1 MGQAEHHAARPSVWF
16 IPYPIT
22 PHMMTSF
29 ERSSAP
35 ARGRKLVRHLAP
47 WPTAIAAAAM
57 VVACGG
63 GSDNGSGFF
72 PFSFGGGST
81 PAGSGASTTSGVVTG
96 SYYRNAKVCIDAN
109 NNGRCD
115 SGETSTTT
123 DANGAFTLS
132 GQGAVVA
139 EIGTSSKR
147 FDPATSTETPVTQPL
162 VFRAPAGANGVV
174 NAISTELV
182 ALMDAN
188 GGDFA
193 AARTALATR
202 LGVPEGQ
209 LLADHNK
216 VSDAAI
222 KTALQN
228 EIDQSLERIAE
239 AVAEAGTGGDVIA
252 ALRNRFALDQI
263 TNVVV
268 IYAENRGFD
277 NLYGLFPGANGI
289 PGVNPTSSTATPEPQ
304 KDFDGST
311 LPALPPVWGGVTASG
326 QTTTITQQQTV
337 GMPNKMFQIDAD
349 AGFFNTGTKIDQTII
364 SRDLVH
370 RFYNN
375 QMQINGGKNDKFAA
389 YSDAGG
395 LSMGYY
401 DGSKM
406 KLWQVAKNFTLADNF
421 FMGAFG
427 GSFLNHQYLVCACAP
442 LYPNADAS
450 TSPAKAS
457 ISAIDTDSNGNF
469 VRLTPAAN
477 ASTSVLNAAPTY
489 LNDSTLTPK
498 DANGNFYAVNTM
510 QPPYQPSSNAPA
522 SSDTSKLF
530 ADPSKANTLPPQT
543 QTTIG
548 DVLAAKGL
556 SWAWYSGAWNDTTA
570 IATGN
575 RQFPAA
581 VPPAAQT
588 PNFQFHHQP
597 FNYYAAFDPSTH
609 PDARAAHLKD
619 YNADFLKDVA
629 AGTLPAVSFY
639 KPQGNLN
646 QHAGYA
652 SVADGDAHIADVIA
666 KLQASPQWK
675 HMLVVVTYDENGGF
689 YDHAAV
695 PKGDRWGP
703 GTRIPALIISP
714 FAKKGFVDKTQYDT
728 ASTLRFITHRWSL
741 TPLQGLVDRDTA
753 LVKNGSHPMGDLTG
767 ALDFSQKS

>member
-1 MGQAEHHAARPSVWF
+1 M
-16 IPYPIT
+16 
-22 PHMMTSF
+22 
-29 ERSSAP
+29 
-35 ARGRKLVRHLAP
+35 RHLSP
-47 WPTAIAAAAM
+47 WPTAIAAAAL

-63 GSDNGSGFF
+63 GDNNGPGFF
-72 PFSFGGGST
+72 SFPSSGSGGGSST
-81 PAGSGASTTSGVVTG
+81 ASTTGVVTG

-115 SGETSTTT
+115 TGEASTTT
-123 DANGAFTLS
+123 DANGAFTLD

-139 EIGTSSKR
+139 EIGTASKR
-147 FDPATSTETPVTQPL
+147 FDPATNTETAVTQPL

-174 NAISTELV
+174 NAITTELV

-188 GGDFA
+188 GGNLA
-193 AARTALATR
+193 AARTALAAR
-202 LGVPEGQ
+202 IGVSEAQ

-216 VSDAAI
+216 VSDAAV

-239 AVAEAGTGGDVIA
+239 AVAEAGPGGDVIA

-289 PGVNPTSSTATPEPQ
+289 PGVNPSSSTTTPEPQ

-311 LPALPPVWGGVTASG
+311 LPTLPPVWGGVTAGG
-326 QTTTITQQQTV
+326 QTTTITQAQTV
-337 GMPNKMFQIDAD
+337 GMPNRMFQIDAD
-349 AGFFNTGTKIDQTII
+349 AGFFNTGTQVPQTVI

-375 QMQINGGKNDKFAA
+375 QMQIDGGKNDKFAA

-401 DGSKM
+401 DGTKM
-406 KLWQVAKNFTLADNF
+406 QLWQVAKNFTLADNF

-442 LYPNADAS
+442 QYPNADAAA
-450 TSPAKAS
+450 SPAKGS
-457 ISAIDTDSNGNF
+457 ISAIDTDANGAF
-469 VRLTPAAN
+469 VRLTPGTN
-477 ASTSVLNAAPTY
+477 APTTVLNGAPTY
-489 LNDSTLTPK
+489 VNDSTLTPK

-510 QPPYQPSSNAPA
+510 QPPYQPSSNAPSA
-522 SSDTSKLF
+522 GDTSKLF
-530 ADPSKANTLPPQT
+530 ADPTKANTLPPQT
-543 QTTIG
+543 QATIG
-548 DVLAAKGL
+548 DLLTAKGL
-556 SWAWYSGAWNDTTA
+556 SWAWYGGAWKDTTA

-575 RQFPAA
+575 RVFPAA

-597 FNYYAAFDPSTH
+597 FNYYAAFDPQAH

-619 YNADFLKDVA
+619 FDADFLSAAA

-652 SVADGDAHIADVIA
+652 SVADGDAHIANVLA

-675 HMLVVVTYDENGGF
+675 NMLVVVTYDENGGF

-703 GTRIPALIISP
+703 GTRIPALIVSP

-741 TPLQGLVDRDTA
+741 APLQGLVERDTA

-767 ALDFSQKS
+767 ALSFAGKT

>member
-1 MGQAEHHAARPSVWF
+1 M
-16 IPYPIT
+16 
-22 PHMMTSF
+22 
-29 ERSSAP
+29 
-35 ARGRKLVRHLAP
+35 RGRKLVRHLTP

-63 GSDNGSGFF
+63 SDNNSGFF
-72 PFSFGGGST
+72 GFPSGGSST
-81 PAGSGASTTSGVVTG
+81 TTTSGVVTG
-96 SYYRNAKVCIDAN
+96 SYYRNAKVCIDTN

-115 SGETSTTT
+115 SGELATTT

-147 FDPATSTETPVTQPL
+147 FDPTTSTETAVTQPL
-162 VFRAPAGANGVV
+162 VFRAPAAANGVV
-174 NAISTELV
+174 NAITTELV

-188 GGDFA
+188 GGNLA
-193 AARTALATR
+193 AARTALAAR
-202 LGVPEGQ
+202 LGVSEAQ

-216 VSDAAI
+216 ITDAGI

-228 EIDQSLERIAE
+228 EIDQAIERIAE
-239 AVAEAGTGGDVIA
+239 AVAEAGAGGDVIA

-289 PGVNPTSSTATPEPQ
+289 PGVNPTSLTKTPEPQ

-311 LPALPPVWGGVTASG
+311 LPTLPPVWGGVTAAG
-326 QTTTITQQQTV
+326 QTTTITQAQTV
-337 GMPNKMFQIDAD
+337 GMPNQMFQIDAD
-349 AGFFNTGTKIDQTII
+349 AGFYNSGTKIDQTII

-375 QMQINGGKNDKFAA
+375 QMQINGGKNDKFTA

-401 DGSKM
+401 DGTKM
-406 KLWQVAKNFTLADNF
+406 KLWQVAKQYTLADNF

-442 LYPNADAS
+442 TYPNADAA
-450 TSPAKAS
+450 TSPANAS
-457 ISAIDTDSNGNF
+457 ISAIDVDANGNF
-469 VRLTPAAN
+469 VRLTAA
-477 ASTSVLNAAPTY
+477 ATSPTSVLNGAPIY
-489 LNDSTLTPK
+489 AKDSTLTPK
-498 DANGNFYAVNTM
+498 DATGTFYAVNTM
-510 QPPYQPSSNAPA
+510 QPPYQPSGNKYQT
-522 SSDTSKLF
+522 SDTSKLF
-530 ADPSKANTLPPQT
+530 GDPTKANTLPPQT

-548 DVLAAKGL
+548 DLLTAKGL
-556 SWAWYSGAWNDTTA
+556 NWAWYSGAWKSTTA
-570 IATGN
+570 AATSDYV
-575 RQFPAA
+575 FPSGL
-581 VPPAAQT
+581 T

-597 FNYYAAFDPSTH
+597 FNYYAAFDPSAH

-619 YNADFLKDVA
+619 FDADFLKDAA

-652 SVADGDAHIADVIA
+652 SVADGDAHIADVLA

-675 HMLVVVTYDENGGF
+675 NMLVVVTYDENGGF
-689 YDHAAV
+689 YDHATV

-703 GTRIPALIISP
+703 GTRIPALIVSP
-714 FAKKGFVDKTQYDT
+714 FAKKGFIDKTQYDT

-741 TPLQGLVDRDTA
+741 PPLKGLVERDAA
-753 LVKNGSHPMGDLTG
+753 LVKNGSRPMGDLTA
-767 ALDFSQKS
+767 ALDFSQKP